1 MTMINIPAQPEIGPD
16 GLPTPTV
23 PDTDNSPA
31 QPGEGPEGLPTPSLP
46 GGGSS
51 GTILYRCPLNY
62 TAKVTAN
69 GQTFTDLLLEN
80 NVSYRA
86 MQLANPNLPTNR
98 LAPGTPYCAP
108 PAYSRRLCPRGYR
121 SYAMGVG
128 ESLQTLVETEGISP
142 ALLLAANPTLAPG
155 DFEPGRVICLP

>member
-1 MTMINIPAQPEIGPD
+1 MTMINLPAQPEPGPE
-16 GLPTPTV
+16 GLPTPSV
-23 PDTDNSPA
+23 PATEPAPA
-31 QPGEGPEGLPTPSLP
+31 QPGEGPEGLPTPTLP
-46 GGGSS
+46 DGSS
-51 GTILYRCPLNY
+51 TIVYRCPLHY
-62 TAKVTAN
+62 TAKVTTG

-86 MQLANPNLPTNR
+86 MQLANPNLSTSR

-108 PAYSRRLCPRGYR
+108 PAYSRRLCPRGYH

-128 ESLQTLVETEGISP
+128 ESLQTLVETEGLSP
-142 ALLLAANPTLAPG
+142 AVLLAANPTLAPG

>member
-1 MTMINIPAQPEIGPD
+1 MTSINIPAQPDTPD
-16 GLPTPTV
+16 LPTPAL
-23 PDTDNSPA
+23 PDTNQPA

-46 GGGSS
+46 GSGGSPS
-51 GTILYRCPLNY
+51 IVYRCPLGY
-62 TAKVTAN
+62 AAKVTAN

-86 MQLANPNLPTNR
+86 MQLANPRLPTTR
-98 LAPGTPYCAP
+98 IPPGTPYCAP
-108 PAYSRRLCPRGYR
+108 PAYSRRLCPQGSR

-128 ESLQTLVETEGISP
+128 ESLETLVETEGLSP

-155 DFEPGRVICLP
+155 DFLPGRVICLP

>member
-1 MTMINIPAQPEIGPD
+1 MTSINIPAQPD
-16 GLPTPTV
+16 TADLPTPTL
-23 PDTDNSPA
+23 PGGEQPA
-31 QPGEGPEGLPTPSLP
+31 QPGEGPEELPTPSLP
-46 GGGSS
+46 GN
-51 GTILYRCPLNY
+51 TDIPTVVYRCPLGY
-62 TAKVTAN
+62 TAKVTTN

-86 MQLANPNLPTNR
+86 MQLANPRLPTTR

-108 PAYSRRLCPRGYR
+108 PAYSRRLCPQGSR

-128 ESLQTLVETEGISP
+128 ESLDTLVETEGLSP

-155 DFEPGRVICLP
+155 DFLPGRVICLP

>member
-1 MTMINIPAQPEIGPD
+1 MTWINIPAQPDTPD
-16 GLPTPTV
+16 LPTPAL
-23 PDTDNSPA
+23 PDNAQPA
-31 QPGEGPEGLPTPSLP
+31 QPGEGPEGLPTPTLP
-46 GGGSS
+46 ES
-51 GTILYRCPLNY
+51 GVVPGIVYRCPLGY

-86 MQLANPNLPTNR
+86 MQLANPRLPTTR
-98 LAPGTPYCAP
+98 IAPGTPYCAP
-108 PAYSRRLCPRGYR
+108 PAYSRRLCPQGTR

-128 ESLQTLVETEGISP
+128 ETLETLVETEGLSP

-155 DFEPGRVICLP
+155 DFQPGRVICLP